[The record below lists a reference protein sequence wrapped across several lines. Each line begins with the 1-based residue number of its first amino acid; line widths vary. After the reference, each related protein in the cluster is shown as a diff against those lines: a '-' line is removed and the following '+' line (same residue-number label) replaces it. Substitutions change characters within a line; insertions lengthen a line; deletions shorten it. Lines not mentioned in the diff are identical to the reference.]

1 MTVLTWQIRKN
12 LENSLLEFLQDL
24 ADDITVFYKGTN
36 HSLDVRVGRTIRD
49 DWKLPNISLYL
60 DTRTAPRGF
69 IGNNRRLVSYLM
81 IIDVR
86 AFDDGTR
93 SDLAEWVTEV
103 INNGFAVY
111 DYQPNTGDPDNPIK
125 TLFGRASVVFV
136 NDTILNSGTDA
147 NAFDKHRH
155 NISISVTIAI

>member
-93 SDLAEWVTEV
+93 S
-103 INNGFAVY
+103 GFAVY